1 MMKKNNKY
9 VSSCRSDRE
18 GKLTR
23 ENPIHYYGEKQTI
36 IGRVS
41 GEYRRFSRPGGSSQ
55 YVFRLAA
62 PNGPDKQGF
71 CHVTQM
77 ELYMNAG
84 GDTGEVNRMLQD
96 GQMLKID
103 FCRRYDV
110 YIDRDGELAERSF
123 LFING
128 TEDIQLLE
136 DTAATA

>member
-1 MMKKNNKY
+1 MKKNNNKY
-9 VSSCRSDRE
+9 LDNCRCDRE
-18 GKLTR
+18 GALTR

-77 ELYMNAG
+77 ELYMSADRNPSEADQLLNSG
-84 GDTGEVNRMLQD
+84 R
-96 GQMLKID
+96 MLKIN

-123 LFING
+123 LFIDSP
-128 TEDIQLLE
+128 EDIQPLE
-136 DTAATA
+136 DGVATA